1 VTCSAG
7 RETTDLPRS
16 TRARRGDKLQPW
28 LAAWFTALLV
38 LAPFARSP
46 VPVDLAAAPA
56 ASPEALVAHDGAEDQ
71 HPAAQLRPAQPLA
84 PGILSRASLLE
95 TTLGLPPVKSP
106 LLRPVADQPA
116 LALQTTTALGGE
128 PREVLQRSSVGTART
143 PTGPPA

>member
-1 VTCSAG
+1 VPVSV
-7 RETTDLPRS
+7 
-16 TRARRGDKLQPW
+16 RARRGGKLQPW
-28 LAAWFTALLV
+28 LAAWFAALLV

-46 VPVDLAAAPA
+46 VPVDLAAAA
-56 ASPEALVAHDGAEDQ
+56 ASPEALVAHDGAKDQ

-106 LLRPVADQPA
+106 LLRSVADQPA
-116 LALQTTTALGGE
+116 LGLQAATWTGGG
-128 PREVLQRSSVGTART
+128 PRDILQRSSVGTART